1 MARNVAIVLAI
12 TGIIVLLGGCAT
24 IKNAIGPGPSSLP
37 AAVPATTGETGGLQ
51 PAISHITGRIVD
63 SGGSGIPGATVQLLK
78 DGTPVQV
85 SDNPQATDTGTYDFK
100 ISPGSLAPGKYT
112 VRADKS
118 DGFGTSSYSSF
129 TFYYD
134 GHSDA
139 IRDIRLLGFGS

>member
-1 MARNVAIVLAI
+1 MARNVAIVVAI
-12 TGIIVLLGGCAT
+12 IGIIVLLGGCAA
-24 IKNAIGPGPSSLP
+24 IKDATGPGPSSLQAATP
-37 AAVPATTGETGGLQ
+37 ASAGGAGEHQ
-51 PAISHITGRIVD
+51 SAISHISGRIVD
-63 SGGSGIPGATVQLLK
+63 SSGSDIPGATVQLLK